1 MKLNYEE
8 LNIYKQT
15 LELIY
20 YTEEILIKYPKVE
33 KPALVS
39 TIKTTTYDCMKLIIE
54 ISKGYNKQKK
64 LNLLNELDSKLKFLK
79 VLIRVSYKRRYIN
92 SNNYSAWSK
101 KLLNIGNLLGGWI
114 NSVVKIKEVIKS

>member
-1 MKLNYEE
+1 MMNYEQ

-33 KPALVS
+33 KTALVS
-39 TIKTTTYDCMKLIIE
+39 TIKLTTYDSMKLIIE
-54 ISKGYNKQKK
+54 ISKCYNKQKK

-79 VLIRVSYKRRYIN
+79 VLIRVSYKRKYIN
-92 SNNYSAWSK
+92 SNNYGAWSK

-114 NSVVKIKEVIKS
+114 NSVVKSKEVVKS